1 MTETRWIFVHSYG
14 TNLQSIYFS
23 RHKACHAF
31 KENANAEFRPIFH
44 PRFGMIVGLFSK
56 RPISRDAE
64 ILVDYQY
71 SSIQSAPT
79 WYQQCWKK
87 YLRETRKWPK
97 ELINDHGNAS
107 HDVNDIF
114 YRTEQK
120 FL

>member
-1 MTETRWIFVHSYG
+1 MSLNNKTFDRSYSL
-14 TNLQSIYFS
+14 NLQLIYFS

-31 KENANAEFRPIFH
+31 KETANAEFRPIFH
-44 PRFGMIVGLFSK
+44 PRFGLIVGLFSK
-56 RPISRDAE
+56 RPISQNAE
-64 ILVDYQY
+64 IVVDYQY

-97 ELINDHGNAS
+97 ELIEDHGYAA